1 MALTCTGVLR
11 FWNVFA
17 NRMFCPPY
25 IWLSLVDK
33 DLIVNNVR
41 CADAQF
47 HLVLILP
54 VAVAVL
60 SRSLAAVADLIALI
74 VAWKKASRVVR
85 ELSLYR
91 VRILLGDVL
100 VRDGELPFFVHE
112 HGD

>member
-1 MALTCTGVLR
+1 MSPVPNSDTNLRRRITPDRQSSLTRT
-11 FWNVFA
+11 
-17 NRMFCPPY
+17 
-25 IWLSLVDK
+25 
-33 DLIVNNVR
+33 
-41 CADAQF
+41 DAQF

-60 SRSLAAVADLIALI
+60 PRSLAAVADLIALI